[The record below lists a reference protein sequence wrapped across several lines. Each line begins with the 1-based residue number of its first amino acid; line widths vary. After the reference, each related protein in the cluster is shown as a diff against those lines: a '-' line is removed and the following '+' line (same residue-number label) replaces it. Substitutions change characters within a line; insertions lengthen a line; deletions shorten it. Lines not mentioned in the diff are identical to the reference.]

1 MYPITTW
8 AEIDLAAIAHN
19 VRELKRV
26 AAPGT
31 QFMAIVKADAYGHGA
46 VETAR
51 TAMDNG
57 AVMLAVS
64 RVSEGI
70 VLREAGI
77 GCPVLVL
84 GYVAPGEIALSLQN
98 DLTHTVFNMA
108 QAEILSDI
116 AMQTG
121 IKAKVHVKI
130 ETGMGRLGF
139 EAGKNVVNEVVAVNG
154 LEHLELEGVFTH
166 FAMSDTSDKD
176 YTRQQLARF
185 QDVLHELYRIGLEI
199 PLKHAANSAAIIDM
213 PDTHL
218 NIVRAGIAMYGLY
231 PSEDVDKSR
240 VALRPAMSF
249 KTQVG
254 HIKRVPAGY
263 RVSYGCTYVTKEPTL
278 IATIPVGYA
287 DGYSR
292 LLSSRSEVLIHGQ
305 RAAVVGRV
313 CMDQCMIDIG
323 HIQDPVVGDE
333 VVLWGG
339 QGEAKLPVEE
349 VAAKMGTIN
358 YELVCMVNVR
368 VPRVYI

>member
-19 VRELKRV
+19 VQELKRIS
-26 AAPGT
+26 PGA
-31 QFMAIVKADAYGHGA
+31 QLMAIVKADAYGHGA
-46 VETAR
+46 VQTAR
-51 TAMDNG
+51 TALASG
-57 AVMLAVS
+57 ATMLAVS
-64 RVSEGI
+64 RVSEGV

-77 GCPVLVL
+77 GCPVLLL
-84 GYVAPGEIALSLQN
+84 GYVAPGEIALSLKN
-98 DLTHTVFNMA
+98 DLTHTLFNRG

-116 AMQTG
+116 AMRTG
-121 IKAKVHVKI
+121 STAKVHVKI

-139 EAGKNVVNEVVAVNG
+139 EACKDVINEVTTVAR
-154 LEHLELEGVFTH
+154 LDHLELEGIFTH
-166 FAMSDTSDKD
+166 FAMSDTADKD

-185 QDVLHELYRIGLEI
+185 QDVLKELRCIGVEI
-199 PLKHAANSAAIIDM
+199 PIKHAANSAAIIDM

-218 NIVRAGIAMYGLY
+218 DMVRAGIAMYGLY
-231 PSEDVDKSR
+231 PSEEVDKSR
-240 VALRPAMSF
+240 VYLRPAMSF

-278 IATIPVGYA
+278 LATIPVGYA

-323 HIQDPVVGDE
+323 HIDDPAVGDE
-333 VVLWGG
+333 VVLWGR
-339 QGEAKLPVEE
+339 QGEAYLPVEE
-349 VAAKMGTIN
+349 IAAKIGTIN
-358 YELVCMVNVR
+358 YELVCMVNDR
-368 VPRVYI
+368 VPHVYI

>member
-1 MYPITTW
+1 MFPITTW
-8 AEIDLAAIAHN
+8 AEINLAAIAHN

-26 AAPGT
+26 AAPGA
-31 QFMAIVKADAYGHGA
+31 QFMAVVKADAYGHGA
-46 VETAR
+46 VQTAR
-51 TAMDNG
+51 IALDNG
-57 AVMLAVS
+57 TVMLAVS

-77 GCPVLVL
+77 ECPVLVL
-84 GYVAPGEIALSLQN
+84 GYVSPGEIALSLQN
-98 DLTHTVFNMA
+98 NLTHTVFNRR

-116 AMQTG
+116 ARQTG
-121 IKAKVHVKI
+121 SSAKVHVKI

-139 EAGKNVVNEVVAVNG
+139 EACNDVVNEVIAVAR
-154 LEHLELEGVFTH
+154 LDHLELEGIFTH
-166 FAMSDTSDKD
+166 FAMSDTADKD
-176 YTRQQLARF
+176 YTRKQLARF
-185 QDVLHELYRIGLEI
+185 QDVLHELRRTGVEI

-213 PDTHL
+213 PNTHL

-231 PSEDVDKSR
+231 PSEEVDKSR

-305 RAAVVGRV
+305 RAPVVGRV

-323 HIQDPVVGDE
+323 HIDDPAVGDE
-333 VVLWGG
+333 VVLWGR
-339 QGEAKLPVEE
+339 QGEAILPVEDI
-349 VAAKMGTIN
+349 AAKMGTIN

>member
-19 VRELKRV
+19 IQELKRV
-26 AAPGT
+26 AAPGA
-31 QFMAIVKADAYGHGA
+31 QVMAVVKAGAYGHGA
-46 VETAR
+46 VEISKTAI
-51 TAMDNG
+51 DNG

-77 GCPVLVL
+77 ECPVLLL
-84 GYVAPGEIALSLQN
+84 GYVAPGEVALSLQY
-98 DLTHTVFNMA
+98 DLTHTLFNTV

-116 AMQTG
+116 AGRIGCT
-121 IKAKVHVKI
+121 AKVHVKI

-139 EAGKNVVNEVVAVNG
+139 EACEAVINEVITIAK
-154 LEHLELEGVFTH
+154 LDHIKLEGIFTH
-166 FAMSDTSDKD
+166 FATSDEVDKD
-176 YTRQQLARF
+176 YTRQQMARF
-185 QDVLHELYRIGLEI
+185 QDVLQELYSRGLEI
-199 PLKHAANSAAIIDM
+199 PIKHAANSAAIIDL
-213 PDTHL
+213 PDTHF
-218 NIVRAGIAMYGLY
+218 NMVRAGIAMYGLY

-240 VALRPAMSF
+240 VVLHPAMSF

-263 RVSYGCTYVTKEPTL
+263 RVSYGCTYVTQKPTV

-292 LLSSRSEVLIHGQ
+292 LLSSRSEVLLHGQ

-323 HIQDPVVGDE
+323 HIDNPAVGDE
-333 VVLWGG
+333 VVLWGR
-339 QGEAKLPVEE
+339 QGNVKLPIEE
-349 VAAKMGTIN
+349 IAAKMGTIN